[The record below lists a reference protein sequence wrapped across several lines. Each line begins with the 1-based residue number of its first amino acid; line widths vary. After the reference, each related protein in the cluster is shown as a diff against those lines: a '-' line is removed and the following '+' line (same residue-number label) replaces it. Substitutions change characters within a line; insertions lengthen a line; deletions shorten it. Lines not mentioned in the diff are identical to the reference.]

1 MRWFLLFWG
10 GPILFLGGW
19 YWLSYYDMNFGIFML
34 KRETHDTV
42 FRVYGD
48 ILGLPPAVIPGLVA
62 KAIVVDSLLVFAI
75 LAFRRRAKIIAWV
88 RARLLVAPAPALSAL
103 SHQVQAVQR
112 PLQDEAGSRRIHPVR
127 PFGTRN
133 IHLQQSPSGSN
144 GG

>member
-19 YWLSYYDMNFGIFML
+19 YWLSYHDMNFGIFML
-34 KRETHDTV
+34 TRQTHDTV
-42 FRVYGD
+42 FRIYGET
-48 ILGLPPAVIPGLVA
+48 LGLPPEVIPALVA
-62 KAIVVDSLLVFAI
+62 KAIVVDSLLLIAI
-75 LAFRRRAKIIAWV
+75 IAFRRRAAIIAWV
-88 RARLLVAPAPALSAL
+88 RARMPAPPVKSTF
-103 SHQVQAVQR
+103 SHQVQPVQR
-112 PLQDEAGSRRIHPVR
+112 PLQDEAGRRRVHPVR